1 MRSRSLTYL
10 IAMVAFALSTT
21 PVRLSAQAPDGQ
33 TRYVVIRLGS
43 LGGMSSAAQGLNSRE
58 WVAGDAYLTGDAT
71 EHAVLWRNGK
81 ITDLGTLGG
90 LNSFAGPV
98 NEEGLVAGSAQTA
111 IVDPLGENWG
121 LLFSC
126 SSGGA
131 CEGYEDLVRA
141 FRWQNGMMTPLATLG
156 SNNASV
162 GFYSGANSRGQIVGF
177 AETSTQDPKCAP
189 PQVFDWEAVVW
200 GLEGEIHELPPFTGD
215 AVGVAFSIN
224 DRGQVVGGS
233 GPICATP
240 SSFALSAHAMLWQ
253 NGSATELGSFGGVMN
268 NFAWA
273 INNLGQV
280 VGFSDLSGD
289 TTTHAFLWTEENGI
303 QDLGTLA
310 GDFESQAYGIND
322 RRQIVGQSCDQ
333 SGNCRGFL
341 WQNGLMTDLNT
352 LTAPDSLYVVQ
363 ASGINAA
370 GEIAGIAFDESTGET
385 PAFLAIPCDAYRE
398 DCEGT
403 AAGSHA
409 SIRDS
414 GEHRVILPENVQK
427 SLQQR
432 HGFGHFGRLMKPQ

>member
-10 IAMVAFALSTT
+10 IAMIAFALSTA
-21 PVRLSAQAPDGQ
+21 PIRLSAQAPDGQ
-33 TRYVVIRLGS
+33 ARYVVIRLKS

-58 WVAGDAYLTGDAT
+58 WVAGDAELTGDAT

-98 NEEGLVAGSAQTA
+98 NEHGLVAGSAQTA

-141 FRWQNGMMTPLATLG
+141 FRWKNGMMTPLATLG
-156 SNNASV
+156 GNNAAV

-189 PQVFDWEAVVW
+189 PQVFAWEAVVW
-200 GLEGEIHELPPFTGD
+200 GPEGEIHELPPFTGD
-215 AVGVAFSIN
+215 AVGAAFSIN
-224 DRGQVVGGS
+224 DSGQVVGGS
-233 GPICATP
+233 GICALPT
-240 SSFALSAHAMLWQ
+240 FADSIHAVLWQ
-253 NGSATELGSFGGVMN
+253 NGSAINLGSFGGVMN

-310 GDFESQAYGIND
+310 GDFESQAYGVND
-322 RRQIVGQSCDQ
+322 KRQIVGQSCDQ

-341 WQNGLMTDLNT
+341 WQNGVMTDLNT

-363 ASGINAA
+363 ANGINAA
-370 GEIAGIAFDESTGET
+370 GEIAGIAFDESSGET
-385 PAFLAIPCDAYRE
+385 SAFLAIPCDEAHI
-398 DCEGT
+398 DMGCQD
-403 AAGSHA
+403 AAQSTDGF
-409 SIRDS
+409 
-414 GEHRVILPENVQK
+414 GERPRVALPESVRNRFRQR
-427 SLQQR
+427 SLV
-432 HGFGHFGRLMKPQ
+432 GHY